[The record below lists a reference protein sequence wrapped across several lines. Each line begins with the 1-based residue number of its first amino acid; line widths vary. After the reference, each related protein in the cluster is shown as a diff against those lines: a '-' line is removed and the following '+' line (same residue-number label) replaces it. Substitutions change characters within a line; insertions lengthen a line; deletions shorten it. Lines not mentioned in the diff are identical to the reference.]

1 MTTLLFTHPVCAE
14 HEPGANHPERP
25 DRLRAVQAALDAD
38 AFAGLERC
46 QAPRAEVAA
55 IEGVHEGRYVEEVFE
70 SVPGS
75 GRVHLDPDT
84 ALSPASGEA
93 ALRAAGAASAAVDA
107 VLEGEAKNAFCAVR
121 PPGHHAESS
130 RAMGFCL
137 FNNVAV
143 AAHRARTKHGLER
156 VAIADFDVH
165 HGNGSQNFVDR
176 HRDLFFA
183 SSHQFPCYPGTGAES
198 ERGDHVNLVNVELP
212 PGSGSDVFRAR
223 YRERILPEL
232 RAFAPE
238 LLVISAGFDAHARDP
253 LAQINLGDDDFEWV
267 TRELL
272 DIAEDT
278 CGGKVISSLE
288 GGYDLDALAASVA
301 AHVRVLM
308 AA

>member
-1 MTTLLFTHPVCAE
+1 MTTLLFTHADCVE
-14 HEPGANHPERP
+14 HDPGAHHPERP

-38 AFAGLERC
+38 AFAGLERRE
-46 QAPRAEVAA
+46 APQAEVAD
-55 IEGVHEGRYVEEVFE
+55 IERVHAPFYVEDIFE

-75 GRVHLDPDT
+75 GHVHLDPDT

-93 ALRAAGAASAAVDA
+93 ALRAAGAACAAVDA

-137 FNNVAV
+137 FNNVAI
-143 AAHRARTKHGLER
+143 AAQHACSKHGLAR

-165 HGNGSQNFVDR
+165 HGNGSQNFVDGQ
-176 HRDLFFA
+176 RDLFFA
-183 SSHQFPCYPGTGAES
+183 SSHQFPCFPGTGPES
-198 ERGDHVNLVNVELP
+198 ERGVHGNIVNVELP
-212 PGSGSDVFRAR
+212 PGSGSEVFRAR
-223 YRERILPEL
+223 YRERVLPEL

-253 LAQINLGDDDFEWV
+253 LAQIMLGDDDFEWV

-272 DIAEDT
+272 EIAEDA
-278 CGGKVISSLE
+278 CEGRVVSSLE
-288 GGYDLDALAASVA
+288 GGYDLDALAASAA